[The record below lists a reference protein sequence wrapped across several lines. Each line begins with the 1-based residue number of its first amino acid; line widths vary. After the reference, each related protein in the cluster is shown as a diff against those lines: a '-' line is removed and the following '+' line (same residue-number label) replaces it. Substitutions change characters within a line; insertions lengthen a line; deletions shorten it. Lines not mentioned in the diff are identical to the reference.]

1 MMSKGLILVVGIGC
15 GGVAAQVS
23 TGDFPLVRV
32 IDNALPVP
40 VLDALERD
48 APLLSPRSL
57 WVGLPQHGVA
67 QSAIGRAVSLLY
79 DQAFPKGGV
88 FPVRSNAAGA
98 WEMAGAEQDA
108 AAGEVT
114 SVPGHIVM
122 QARARVVGAEVWV
135 LTKGANASHA
145 PHFDKDERLAFAT
158 GRMAFPLLGTVTY
171 FGETGGPTLVLDQ
184 VVGEDQAELT
194 PAVPVQ
200 GGLVW
205 PRRNRHLLFRGD
217 CYHTVLGGLAREQQQ
232 QQQQQEVAGDAE
244 GGAKAAKRPL
254 RVTFLLNW
262 WARKLEPGGTLAF
275 HFDDQWA
282 ESNDLTLL
290 PDDEGGGGRGGR
302 AARRPAGNADAVER
316 YVGLLPPSALR
327 AGARSAVQH
336 LPLFRTRNE
345 SSYTGFHFGL
355 PRGDE
360 RLLDG
365 ASMPGGFRVRWRQL
379 GARERGSGGG
389 GGGGGGG
396 GEAASGRGG
405 GGGSS
410 SSSSSSMATATA
422 TATATVG
429 GVDVTLAPL
438 VGGDGGASDGGASD
452 GGAGWESWVSPPQ
465 LHAEALGCDVAS
477 RGAAAAT
484 PAACSRERN
493 LRALLSGGDGSDG
506 GGGSD
511 GEVACTGGVP
521 LSVIFLR
528 AEPRGNGSGSGA
540 PHHQATVTWSPRMEN
555 VTRALAPLVAA
566 YEGKLRVF
574 SHICAH
580 APSPS
585 TEQLAG
591 AGAALAELL
600 GGVGLGGECERLAS
614 AGAWG
619 SAVAF
624 VGGRR
629 CKLARRSLDL
639 TGVSDG
645 TAAIDELWHSFLVEY
660 FTSSSSS
667 SEPPLAT
674 AVLATEEDLAL
685 AAATGAAAHSYEDA
699 FRNML

>member
-1 MMSKGLILVVGIGC
+1 MLGIGC

-23 TGDFPLVRV
+23 TDDFPLVRV

-57 WVGLPQHGVA
+57 WVGLPQHGVPT
-67 QSAIGRAVSLLY
+67 SAIGRAVSLLY

-88 FPVRSNAAGA
+88 FPVRSSAAGA
-98 WEMAGAEQDA
+98 WEMAGAEQDV

-114 SVPGHIVM
+114 SVPAHIVM

-158 GRMAFPLLGTVTY
+158 GRLTFPLLGTVTY

-184 VVGEDQAELT
+184 AVGGDQAALT
-194 PAVPVQ
+194 PAVPAQ

-217 CYHTVLGGLAREQQQ
+217 RYHTVLGGLAREQQQ
-232 QQQQQEVAGDAE
+232 QQQQQQREEVGGAE
-244 GGAKAAKRPL
+244 GGAKGAAKRPL

-275 HFDDQWA
+275 DFDDQWA

-290 PDDEGGGGRGGR
+290 PDAAGGGGRGGR

-327 AGARSAVQH
+327 AGARPAVQH

-355 PRGDE
+355 PRGDA

-365 ASMPGGFRVRWRQL
+365 ASIPGGCRVRWRQL

-389 GGGGGGG
+389 GGGGG
-396 GEAASGRGG
+396 EAASGRGG
-405 GGGSS
+405 GGGSR

-429 GVDVTLAPL
+429 GGVDVTLAPL
-438 VGGDGGASDGGASD
+438 VGGDGGASD

-477 RGAAAAT
+477 RSAATAT

-493 LRALLSGGDGSDG
+493 LRALLSGGDGGDG
-506 GGGSD
+506 RGGSD

-528 AEPRGNGSGSGA
+528 AEPRGSGSGSGA

-555 VTRALAPLVAA
+555 ATRALAPLVAA

-585 TEQLAG
+585 TQQLVG
-591 AGAALAELL
+591 ARAALAELL

-639 TGVSDG
+639 TGASDG

-667 SEPPLAT
+667 SEPPPAT
-674 AVLATEEDLAL
+674 SVLATEEDLAL